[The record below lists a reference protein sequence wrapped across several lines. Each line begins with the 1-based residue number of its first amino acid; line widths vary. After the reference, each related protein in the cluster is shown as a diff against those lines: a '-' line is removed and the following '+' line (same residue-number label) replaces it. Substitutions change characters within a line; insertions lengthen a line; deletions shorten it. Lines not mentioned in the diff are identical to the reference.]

1 MKLWRR
7 LTLLVPLGLVLAGC
21 GEWELT
27 QNAELNANV
36 APARISYSATITE
49 DANGNI
55 SISFQTPAEGNV
67 TEQTVPVVTLNAR
80 PGSLGVNLEGYS
92 LEYFYSDGTPVIPGD
107 SMMMVS
113 ESALPTVPPGIF
125 CEPTDGSTPPTIP
138 VQPPSIISD
147 CSINNPNAVFA
158 PGAPVS
164 FTVLNP
170 LPPRIA
176 YELFCDLRPD
186 VGAYARMTIFGQD
199 SLRRDFT
206 LEVPSIPI
214 TASGDFQVPNL
225 GSVCF

>member
-27 QNAELNANV
+27 QNADLNVNIE
-36 APARISYSATITE
+36 PARLEYTADIEQDQETGS
-49 DANGNI
+49 I
-55 SISFQTPAEGNV
+55 SISFESAQEA
-67 TEQTVPVVTLNAR
+67 VVTLSAR

-92 LEYFYSDGTPVIPGD
+92 LEYFYADGTPVIPGD

-113 ESALPTVPPGIF
+113 EGALPTVPPGIF
-125 CEPTDGSTPPTIP
+125 CQPLGEGEPPTVP
-138 VQPPSIISD
+138 VPPATPITI

-164 FTVLNP
+164 FTVLNA
-170 LPPRIA
+170 LPQRII
-176 YELFCDLRPD
+176 YEVFCDLRPD

-206 LEVPSIPI
+206 LVIPSVPI